1 MALTSVDRI
10 MADLTSE
17 PTMVCLSIIHAV
29 VIDPKVQQVQPSLD
43 AIGTE
48 ELVWWLTKREIKI
61 YVLSRGKPGVVESV
75 ATRLGIQADHGIG
88 GCTPVR
94 F

>member
-1 MALTSVDRI
+1 

-17 PTMVCLSIIHAV
+17 STMVCLSIIHAV

-75 ATRLGIQADHGIG
+75 AAQLGIRVDHGIG

>member
-1 MALTSVDRI
+1 MALTSNNWI

-29 VIDPKVQQVQPSLD
+29 IIDPKVQQVQPLLG
-43 AIGTE
+43 AIGAE
-48 ELVWWLTKREIKI
+48 ELIWWLTKREIEI
-61 YVLSRGKPGVVESV
+61 YVLSRGKPGVLESV
-75 ATRLGIQADHGIG
+75 AAQLGIRADHSIG
-88 GCTPVR
+88 GCTPVQ